1 MNHIRCAIAAVITG
15 ALFTAGAADAQER
28 LNFVG
33 CPVIRDTEMVP
44 CWLAEHNGQ
53 LYYLG
58 IQLDLQSPFF
68 PPQLLHQAL
77 VEGEVTEDIKCG
89 GIVLDP
95 VRVSTLPEVDLT
107 CNTIL
112 PAEGHEIKDAR
123 RGTGPDPDVLSARN
137 QARAR
142 QVPQYDPPFVTKT
155 FSVYFDF
162 DDYYMPTRA
171 TRVVTEAM
179 RYATA
184 SEATHVQ
191 VIAYRGSALLTN
203 GERLIERDST
213 LAHRTRMISDAL
225 VDIGVPTDAV
235 RTSEDIQPTEPDGI
249 DDFETRRVDIIVHH

>member
-1 MNHIRCAIAAVITG
+1 MTIRYLLVSAVAG
-15 ALFTAGAADAQER
+15 ALFTGSVAAAQER

-33 CPVIRDTEMVP
+33 CPVMRDTEMVP
-44 CWLAEHNGQ
+44 CWLAENNGQ

-77 VEGEVTEDIKCG
+77 VEGEVTEDTKCG

-95 VRVSTLPEVDLT
+95 VRVSTLPEIDPT

-112 PAEGHEIKDAR
+112 PAEGHEIKNAR

-142 QVPQYDPPFVTKT
+142 QVPQYDPPFVTKK

-184 SEATHVQ
+184 SESTQVE
-191 VIAYRGSALLTN
+191 VIAYRGSAQLTN

-213 LAHRTRMISDAL
+213 LAHRMNMISDAL
-225 VDIGVPTDAV
+225 VDIGVPADAV
-235 RTSEDIQPTEPDGI
+235 RPSREIRPTEPDGV